1 MPSTKPL
8 AKPTSSSKSPTT
20 PTSTPTQPLGP
31 IHMTTDQ
38 VQQLLDILKQGQGTS
53 NSGTE
58 ASTSEEKDD
67 KAKPR
72 IRASKPDIKKVC
84 QLYAQYF

>member
-1 MPSTKPL
+1 MPSTKPP
-8 AKPTSSSKSPTT
+8 AKPISSPKSPNT
-20 PTSTPTQPLGP
+20 PTSTPTQPLGA

-38 VQQLLDILKQGQGTS
+38 VQQLLDMLKQGQGTS

-72 IRASKPDIKKVC
+72 IRASKLDIKKVC
-84 QLYAQYF
+84 QMYAQYF